1 MIFIKCQGKA
11 QILAKNPV
19 YCYRLCFD
27 GMDNVKQTA
36 RIYKL
41 GDKRNGKLIVFEG
54 IDGSGESTQI
64 KKISKQLNA
73 FDYTV
78 YSTFEPTDGPIG
90 TLIRQM
96 LSGKV
101 ATDQRTIAS
110 LFAADRTDH
119 LVNMENGIRHKVD
132 QGAVVLCDRYYFSSY
147 AYHAQYVDMEWVIHA
162 NSLNADIL
170 RPDLTIFIDVDP
182 NICFER
188 IKNSRSSFD
197 MYEKIDIMKKV
208 RANYFKAFETLK
220 PLETIAVIDGNS
232 ATEIVEEAILHEVKK
247 IIKIS

>member
-1 MIFIKCQGKA
+1 
-11 QILAKNPV
+11 
-19 YCYRLCFD
+19 
-27 GMDNVKQTA
+27 
-36 RIYKL
+36 L
-41 GDKRNGKLIVFEG
+41 GNKTNGKFIVFEG
-54 IDGSGESTQI
+54 IDGSGKSTQI
-64 KKISKQLNA
+64 KQISKRLKT

-90 TLIRQM
+90 SLIRQM
-96 LSGKV
+96 LSGKL

-119 LVNMENGIRHKVD
+119 LVNIENGIRHKVD

-162 NSLNADIL
+162 NSLNAEIL

-182 NICFER
+182 KICFER
-188 IKNSRSSFD
+188 IKNSRSSFE

-208 RANYFKAFETLK
+208 RANYFKAFDALK
-220 PLETIAVIDGNS
+220 GLETIAVIDGNS
-232 ATEIVEEAILHEVKK
+232 TMEAVENTILNEVKK
-247 IIKIS
+247 IIKI